1 MDDTVGETVEEA
13 AETALSL
20 LSVLGYAGLG
30 LAVGLLVSILISVVV
45 RILRRRHPTLTPVSR
60 RMKAPQRAFFALLG
74 TGIGVALGTA
84 PQIAGVETSWRPAFL
99 HIFLIILIAA
109 AGYLLTAALFAIE
122 DMVRERHEGLEETS
136 HARRVRTQMQV
147 IRRVGVA
154 IVWLSVVGGILLT
167 FESFRAIGASLFAS
181 AGVLSLVAGIAA
193 QSSLGNI
200 FAGIQIAF
208 TDALRVGDVVVING
222 EFGNVEEV
230 TLTYVVVRIWDDR
243 RLILPSS
250 HFTTQIFEN
259 WTRREPELLGTV
271 ILDLDWFAPVP
282 AMRIEL
288 QRLVESTELWDGRTA
303 GVQVVDAQNGR
314 IQVRVV
320 VSSDSSGHLWDLRC
334 LVREGL
340 ITWLRENAPYSFP
353 RTRLEPDTSTAPPQE
368 ELRGFIEEVER
379 EWEEE
384 KAAARDE
391 AEQTPDGDATLLAP
405 AVVDESDTQRLHR
418 EEEARRA
425 RREAE
430 RADRRAAKKNPAAL
444 AERPVRPQPSS
455 EATRV
460 LSEEEVAALE
470 SDDAAPQPAAAAPAV
485 PPRTPRTS
493 ILQRAVDSGPPGDA
507 RAAEPRSAEA
517 RLFSGSPEAEERA
530 NRLSGPSREDMA
542 EREDTARRRSQQPP
556 EENR

>member
-45 RILRRRHPTLTPVSR
+45 RILRRRHAALSPVSR

-74 TGIGVALGTA
+74 TGIGVAVGTA
-84 PQIAGVETSWRPAFL
+84 PQIAGVETTWRPAFL
-99 HIFLIILIAA
+99 HVFLIFLIVA

-122 DMVRERHEGLEETS
+122 DMVRERHEGVEETS

-259 WTRREPELLGTV
+259 WTRRESQLLGTV
-271 ILDLDWFAPVP
+271 LLDLDWFAPVP
-282 AMRIEL
+282 AIRIEL
-288 QRLVESTELWDGRTA
+288 QRLVESSELWDGRTA

-314 IQVRVV
+314 IQLRVV

-340 ITWLRENAPYSFP
+340 VTWLRENAPYSFP

-368 ELRGFIEEVER
+368 ELRTFIAEVER

-384 KAAARDE
+384 KAAEEPALE
-391 AEQTPDGDATLLAP
+391 ETLLTP
-405 AVVDESDTQRLHR
+405 VVVDESDTVRMRR
-418 EEEARRA
+418 EEDARRA

-430 RADRRAAKKNPAAL
+430 KADRRAARKNPAIL
-444 AERPVRPQPSS
+444 AGHENVRPLPSS
-455 EATRV
+455 DETRV
-460 LSEEEVAALE
+460 LSEDELVTLE
-470 SDDAAPQPAAAAPAV
+470 ADDDAPRLAPPEPAAPA
-485 PPRTPRTS
+485 TMPRTS
-493 ILQRAVDSGPPGDA
+493 IMQRT
-507 RAAEPRSAEA
+507 EEQRSADS
-517 RLFSGSPEAEERA
+517 RLFSGSPDAEERA
-530 NRLSGPSREDMA
+530 NRLTGPPREEMA
-542 EREDTARRRSQQPP
+542 EREDTARRRAQQQP
-556 EENR
+556 EEKS